1 MHDRRYRTWNA
12 PGTIV
17 GGQGGAALLE
27 GLTERDW
34 GESCAS
40 SVQAEDSLLTGKRP
54 SPQLR
59 IELRIEEP
67 RWLRPTV
74 QRMEQLLALPRNWDS
89 YGALPVTVVSV
100 QMALNALMMV
110 MESRSPAPTVVP
122 TVEGGVQL
130 EWHQNDIDLEVEVKP
145 EGQIL
150 MSRQGGL
157 LPEASEVGLAHD
169 CNILIQT
176 IRHL

>member
-1 MHDRRYRTWNA
+1 M
-12 PGTIV
+12 
-17 GGQGGAALLE
+17 
-27 GLTERDW
+27 
-34 GESCAS
+34 
-40 SVQAEDSLLTGKRP
+40 
-54 SPQLR
+54 
-59 IELRIEEP
+59 
-67 RWLRPTV
+67 
-74 QRMEQLLALPRNWDS
+74 
-89 YGALPVTVVSV
+89 TVVSV